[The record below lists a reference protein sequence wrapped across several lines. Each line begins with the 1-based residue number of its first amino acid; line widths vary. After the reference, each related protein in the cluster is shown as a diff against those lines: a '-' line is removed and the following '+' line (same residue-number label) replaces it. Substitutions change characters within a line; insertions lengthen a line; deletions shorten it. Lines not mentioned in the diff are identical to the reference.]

1 MQYDDLTD
9 EDKRVVDEMM
19 THLRSGAGTA
29 AQLSYKAAQVIE
41 SADQTG
47 ANAAVNKLD
56 PGAMVPN
63 HTDLAD
69 SMPISAD
76 DVRALLQIFGDVAQ
90 IEKDNGGLLI
100 RAAGVNAI
108 IRGG

>member
-1 MQYDDLTD
+1 MQYDELTD
-9 EDKRVVDEMM
+9 EETRVVDE
-19 THLRSGAGTA
+19 TRAHLRSGAGSA
-29 AQLSYKAAQVIE
+29 AQLSHKAAQVIE

-47 ANAAVNKLD
+47 ANAAINKLD
-56 PGAMVPN
+56 PGALVPN

-76 DVRALLQIFGDVAQ
+76 DVRALLGIFGDVAQ
-90 IEKDNGGLLI
+90 IEKQNAGLLI

-108 IRGG
+108 IKG

>member
-9 EDKRVVDEMM
+9 EEKRVVDEMM

-63 HTDLAD
+63 HTGLAD

-76 DVRALLQIFGDVAQ
+76 DVRALLQIFGDVSQ
-90 IEKDNGGLLI
+90 IEKNNSGLLI

-108 IRGG
+108 IRG

>member
-9 EDKRVVDEMM
+9 DEKRVIDDML

-29 AQLSYKAAQVIE
+29 AKLSHQAAQVIE

-47 ANAAVNKLD
+47 ANSALNKLD
-56 PGAMVPN
+56 PGSPIPN
-63 HTDLAD
+63 HSGLGGAMAVT
-69 SMPISAD
+69 AD
-76 DVRALLQIFGDVAQ
+76 DVRALLQIFGDVSQ
-90 IEKDNGGLLI
+90 IEKNNSGLLI

-108 IRGG
+108 IRG

>member
-9 EDKRVVDEMM
+9 EEKRVVDEMM

-63 HTDLAD
+63 HTGLAD

-90 IEKDNGGLLI
+90 IEKNNSGLLI

-108 IRGG
+108 VNGR

>member
-1 MQYDDLTD
+1 MQYDQFTD
-9 EDKRVVDEMM
+9 EEKRVVDEMM
-19 THLRSGAGTA
+19 AHLRSGAGTA

-47 ANAAVNKLD
+47 ANAAINKLD
-56 PGAMVPN
+56 PDALVPN
-63 HTDLAD
+63 HTKLAD

-76 DVRALLQIFGDVAQ
+76 DVRALLEIFGDVAQ
-90 IEKDNGGLLI
+90 IEKNNSGLLI

-108 IRGG
+108 IKG

>member
-9 EDKRVVDEMM
+9 EEKRVVDEMM

-47 ANAAVNKLD
+47 ANAAINKLD
-56 PGAMVPN
+56 SGAMVPN
-63 HTDLAD
+63 HTGLAD
-69 SMPISAD
+69 AMPVTAD

-90 IEKDNGGLLI
+90 IEKNNSGLLI

-108 IRGG
+108 I

>member
-9 EDKRVVDEMM
+9 EEKRVVDEMM

-29 AQLSYKAAQVIE
+29 AQLSYKAAQIIE

-47 ANAAVNKLD
+47 ANAAINKLD
-56 PGAMVPN
+56 SGALVPN
-63 HTDLAD
+63 HTGLAD
-69 SMPISAD
+69 AMPISAD
-76 DVRALLQIFGDVAQ
+76 DVRTLLLIFGDVSQ
-90 IEKDNGGLLI
+90 IEKNNSGLLI

-108 IRGG
+108 IRG